1 MEVKTLRAKMLMHD
15 VSVSQLCTAIGIS
28 KPTFYRKINGA
39 SQFTQGEIS
48 TIADMLSLSKEELCA
63 IFFDN
68 KVA

>member
-1 MEVKTLRAKMLMHD
+1 MEGKTLRAKMLMQNI
-15 VSVSQLCTAIGIS
+15 SVPQICTAIGIS
-28 KPTFYRKINGA
+28 KPTFYRKMRGA